1 MAEFIYYDL
10 TADDIRLENAVCQ
23 NIVDEAVALVQEGKT
38 NLLEHFTKHPD
49 PEVSNMASKLGEDDY
64 KLSESLKLKL
74 EEERLRAQVEHILL
88 DYRMNMVLIRGDA
101 LRKKMLVATTDE
113 ERKEVMEETK
123 RLQDMRSEIAK
134 RTGKSIIT

>member
-1 MAEFIYYDL
+1 M
-10 TADDIRLENAVCQ
+10 
-23 NIVDEAVALVQEGKT
+23 
-38 NLLEHFTKHPD
+38 
-49 PEVSNMASKLGEDDY
+49 
-64 KLSESLKLKL
+64 
-74 EEERLRAQVEHILL
+74 EHILL